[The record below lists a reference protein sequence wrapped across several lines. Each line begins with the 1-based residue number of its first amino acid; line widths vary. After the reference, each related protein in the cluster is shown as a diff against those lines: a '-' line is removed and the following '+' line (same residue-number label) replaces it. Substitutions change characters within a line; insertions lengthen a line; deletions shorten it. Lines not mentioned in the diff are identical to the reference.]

1 MTSVLTRASAAAAI
15 LAAFTAT
22 ASIAQSGRIIVAD
35 TPTGIDLGLIT
46 QREEALAPG
55 YRTGAG
61 GARLDDN
68 EIIVAFDEG
77 GGRTSQSAGATLA
90 DAGVQAQDVT
100 FPEHADFAI
109 VRLQD
114 GSDPERIA
122 AELAARP
129 GIRYAQ
135 PRYRIYADS
144 KPNDPLY
151 AQQWNFPL
159 IDLER
164 AWDINPGG
172 AQTIVVAVID
182 TGVAHRDATVS
193 YPTRSWSLVSG
204 STLFTFPSLGN
215 VSIPFSR
222 ATDLGAADSFVAPRD
237 FIWQDTAPFDFVGH
251 GTHVAGTI
259 AQATNNA
266 SGTAGVAYN
275 VRIMPIKVLS
285 DLWDFVFGNSRTGTD
300 DIVAQGIRYAAD
312 NGANII
318 NMSLGRSGAPAPV
331 IESAMQ
337 YAVDKGVFIAV
348 SAGNAFED
356 GNPIRRP
363 ADIAER
369 INGVMAVGSVGP
381 DRNKAPYSSTG
392 SWVEIA
398 APGGNTRQGSAAG
411 VLQQTLS
418 PSDNETFVQG
428 PELYRAPRFD
438 RFVYRSFQGT
448 SMAAPHVA
456 GVAALLMHQ
465 GVRNPAAIERA
476 IRMFATDL
484 GEKGRDNSFG
494 FGLLNARATL
504 RGMGLGK

>member
-1 MTSVLTRASAAAAI
+1 MSAPLTRVSAAAATAALL
-15 LAAFTAT
+15 LAGS
-22 ASIAQSGRIIVAD
+22 SIAQSGRVIIAD
-35 TPTGIDLGLIT
+35 GPTGIDLGPIT

-61 GARLDDN
+61 GAAIDDD
-68 EIIVAFDEG
+68 EIIVAFEE
-77 GGRTSQSAGATLA
+77 GGRTSQTAGAALA
-90 DAGVQAQDVT
+90 EAGVQAEDVS
-100 FPEHADFAI
+100 FPDHADFAI
-109 VRLQD
+109 VRLPE
-114 GSDPERIA
+114 GSDPERVA
-122 AELAARP
+122 RELDARS
-129 GIRYAQ
+129 GVRYAQ
-135 PRYRIYADS
+135 PRYRIYPDS
-144 KPNDPLY
+144 RPNDPLY

-164 AWDINPGG
+164 AWDINPG
-172 AQTIVVAVID
+172 AAESIVVAVID

-193 YPTRSWSLVSG
+193 YTARAWSLVSG
-204 STLFTFPSLGN
+204 GSVISFPSLGQ

-222 ATDLGAADSFVAPRD
+222 ATDLGPASSFVAPRD
-237 FIWQDTAPFDFVGH
+237 FIWQDSSPFDFVGH

-259 AQATNNA
+259 AQATNN
-266 SGTAGVAYN
+266 STGTAGMAYN
-275 VRIMPIKVLS
+275 VRIMPVKVLS
-285 DLWDFVFGNSRTGTD
+285 DVWDFVFGSSRTGTD

-318 NMSLGRSGAPAPV
+318 NMSLGRSGPPAPV

-348 SAGNAFED
+348 SAGNDFER
-356 GNPIRRP
+356 GNPIHRP

-381 DRNKAPYSSTG
+381 DRNRAPYSSTG
-392 SWVEIA
+392 TYVEIA
-398 APGGNTRQGSAAG
+398 APGGNTRQGSSAG

-418 PSDNETFVQG
+418 PSDNETFTGG
-428 PELYRAPRFD
+428 PASYTAPRFD
-438 RFVYRSFQGT
+438 RFVYRNFQGT
-448 SMAAPHVA
+448 SMASPHVA
-456 GVAALLMHQ
+456 GLAALLMHQ

-484 GEKGRDNSFG
+484 GDSGRDNSYG
-494 FGLLNARATL
+494 FGLINARATL

>member
-1 MTSVLTRASAAAAI
+1 MTAPLTRISAAAAA
-15 LAAFTAT
+15 LALLTA
-22 ASIAQSGRIIVAD
+22 ASTGAQSGRAILVD
-35 TPTGIDLGLIT
+35 GPTGIDLGPIT

-61 GARLDDN
+61 GAKFDDD
-68 EIIVAFDEG
+68 EIIVAFDNAALTG
-77 GGRTSQSAGATLA
+77 QSSGALMAAAGANPA
-90 DAGVQAQDVT
+90 SEAESPDGDYSIVT
-100 FPEHADFAI
+100 VEPGQNPET
-109 VRLQD
+109 V
-114 GSDPERIA
+114 
-122 AELAARP
+122 AARLTGRR

-135 PRYRIYADS
+135 ARYRVYADS

-164 AWDINPGG
+164 AWDINAGG
-172 AQTIVVAVID
+172 SSAIVVAVLD
-182 TGVAHRDATVS
+182 TGVAFRDATVS
-193 YPTRSWSLVSG
+193 YNTRAWSTVSG
-204 STLFTFPSLGN
+204 LSLLTFPSLGT

-237 FIWQDTAPFDFVGH
+237 FIWQDANPFDFVGH

-259 AQATNNA
+259 AQATNN
-266 SGTAGVAYN
+266 GTGAAGVAYN
-275 VRIMPIKVLS
+275 VRIMPVKVLS
-285 DLWDFVFGNSRTGTD
+285 DLWDFIFGNSRTGTD
-300 DIVAQGIRYAAD
+300 DVVAQGIRYAAD

-318 NMSLGRSGAPAPV
+318 NMSLGRSGSPAPV
-331 IESAMQ
+331 IEAAMR
-337 YAVDKGVFIAV
+337 YAVDRGVFIAV

-369 INGVMAVGSVGP
+369 IEGVMAVAAVGP

-418 PSDNETFVQG
+418 PSDNETFAGG
-428 PELYRAPRFD
+428 PSTYRAPRFD
-438 RFVYRSFQGT
+438 RFVYRNFQGT

-456 GVAALLMHQ
+456 GLAALLMHQ
-465 GVRNPAAIERA
+465 GVRNPASIERA
-476 IRMFATDL
+476 IKQFATEL
-484 GEKGRDNSFG
+484 GEAGRDNTYG
-494 FGLLNARATL
+494 HGLINARATL
-504 RGMGLGK
+504 RGLGLGK